1 MIGEPGRRSEVELL
15 GRLGA
20 GELTPS
26 SDLDLILLYDRPEDA
41 GSSDGA
47 RSLDPVTWHV
57 RFTQRLVAALTV
69 PTRRGT
75 LYQVDMR
82 LRPTGNKSPAATQFA
97 GFEAYHAGEAE
108 IWEEMALT
116 RARVVAGVSDTLY
129 AAAPFP
135 LRNVLELW
143 LRVDLVLG
151 RGLRDFG
158 PLDMAFRSVREH
170 RLWHPRGGPP

>member
-1 MIGEPGRRSEVELL
+1 QAGQAYCAVAEACLRVAFEDTKAAFAADHGIVEGAEIALLGL

-26 SDLDLILLYDRPEDA
+26 SDLDLILLYDRPADA
-41 GSSDGA
+41 EASNG
-47 RSLDPVTWHV
+47 RKPLDPVTWHV

-82 LRPTGNKSPAATQFA
+82 LRPSGNKSPVATQFA

-116 RARVVAGVSDTLY
+116 RARAIIGD
-129 AAAPFP
+129 AALSRRA
-135 LRNVLELW
+135 E
-143 LRVDLVLG
+143 D
-151 RGLRDFG
+151 
-158 PLDMAFRSVREH
+158 AI
-170 RLWHPRGGPP
+170 